1 MPARLLL
8 NLALLLRLLRL
19 LRLRLRLLLAA
30 AIALAAAL
38 AALLQPDPDGLVV
51 AAVARFHF
59 EQASGRHQFRKL
71 AVAIVARVEFR
82 RLLGDVVAHAAQRQ
96 PAVLV
101 GHGLRRALQQA
112 HQARVLAQLAGAAL
126 ARGRGG
132 PIDPFGAFGVGLG
145 AQHVGVDEL
154 VAGGDERLGRLA
166 LAEAVDGQPLLAD
179 ARGQPGEVAVA
190 GDDAEAVEAPGVQQ
204 VHGVDDHGAVGGVLA
219 HGVAELLDRL
229 DRVRQQSLLPS
240 GQVGLGPVAVDALH
254 GGHAVLGHFGQQAF
268 HDGGRRVVGVDQH
281 SQGRALARGICHV
294 SIGGL
299 RCSRR
304 RPERAAAA
312 AWMQRSVHAGGPPLR
327 EITGVAGPVYAA

>member
-1 MPARLLL
+1 M
-8 NLALLLRLLRL
+8 
-19 LRLRLRLLLAA
+19 
-30 AIALAAAL
+30 
-38 AALLQPDPDGLVV
+38 
-51 AAVARFHF
+51 
-59 EQASGRHQFRKL
+59 
-71 AVAIVARVEFR
+71 
-82 RLLGDVVAHAAQRQ
+82 VAHAAQRG
-96 PAVLV
+96 PAVFV
-101 GHGLRRALQQA
+101 GHRLRRALQQA
-112 HQARVLAQLAGAAL
+112 HQPRVLAQFLAVAAARRGHGAL
-126 ARGRGG
+126 GFHVG
-132 PIDPFGAFGVGLG
+132 IGVR
-145 AQHVGVDEL
+145 AQHIGIDEL
-154 VAGGDERLGRLA
+154 VARRHERLGGLA
-166 LAEAVDGQPLLAD
+166 LAKAVDDQPLLAD
-179 ARGQPGEVAVA
+179 PRGQPREVAVT
-190 GDDAEAVEAPGVQQ
+190 GDDAEPVEAARVEQ
-204 VHGVDDHGAVGGVLA
+204 VHCVDDHRAVRGVLA